1 MKLGVVVEGHSE
13 YKALPEICPQL
24 REACGA
30 STVKLLR
37 ADYDPLA
44 PPARIVKAC
53 ESRIIQLAERDCR
66 AAVVLVDREGRTERC
81 AEIAKG
87 LEQAFSSNDF
97 SIPVHVVVKDK
108 CFENWLVADLA
119 ALRQLRKRF
128 QVSKGM
134 AQKVEPNRA
143 DRADALDLLKRAAKG
158 SSYGKVDD
166 AKRILE
172 KASVDRIALH
182 SRSFRC
188 FLGRLGDPRFSSGSC
203 QPV

>member
-1 MKLGVVVEGHSE
+1 VKLGVVVEGHSE

-24 REACGA
+24 KSACGA
-30 STVKLLR
+30 SMVRLLR

-53 ESRIIQLAERDCR
+53 ESRIVQLAERGCV
-66 AAVVLVDREGRTERC
+66 AAVVLVDRERRTEKC
-81 AEIAKG
+81 AAIAQE
-87 LEQAFSSNDF
+87 LERAFSDGDF

-128 QVSKGM
+128 QISNGM
-134 AQKVEPNRA
+134 ARKVEPDRA
-143 DRADALDLLKRAAKG
+143 DRADALALLKQAAKG
-158 SSYGKVDD
+158 SAYGKVDD
-166 AKRILE
+166 AKRIME
-172 KASVDRIALH
+172 KASIDLMASH